1 MSRTLTIR
9 MTSFVVLI
17 ALAFVRG
24 AAAQDAAGTVQ
35 PRAHGLLTAM
45 SAEEQTRLA
54 LSAAP
59 PEVSGRASVYVL
71 AARGGYTQVRAGS
84 NGFSCLVERA
94 LLETV
99 EPVCYDA
106 EGSATTLRARF
117 YREELRAQGLPEDEV
132 TRRIEAAYA
141 DGRLSAPRKPGVV
154 YMLSPEQRS
163 WNPFTREVWTA
174 PPHFMLYSPYAT
186 QADMGGPPGLST
198 PVIDRPGKPDALMII
213 MAPGTHGH

>member
-9 MTSFVVLI
+9 LASFGVLI
-17 ALAFVRG
+17 GLALAGG
-24 AAAQDAAGTVQ
+24 AAAQDAAGTGQ
-35 PRAHGLLTAM
+35 PLGPLTAM

-59 PEVSGRASVYVL
+59 PDVSSRASIYVL
-71 AARGGYTQVRAGS
+71 AASGYTQVRAGT

-94 LLETV
+94 LLETI

-117 YREELRAQGLPEDEV
+117 HREELRAQGLPEDEV
-132 TRRIEAAYA
+132 VRRIQAAYA

-174 PPHFMLYSPYAT
+174 PPHFMLYAPYAT
-186 QADMGGPPGLST
+186 QADMGGPPGPFT
-198 PVIDRPGKPDALMII
+198 PVIDQPGQPDALMII
-213 MAPGTHGH
+213 MAPGAHGH